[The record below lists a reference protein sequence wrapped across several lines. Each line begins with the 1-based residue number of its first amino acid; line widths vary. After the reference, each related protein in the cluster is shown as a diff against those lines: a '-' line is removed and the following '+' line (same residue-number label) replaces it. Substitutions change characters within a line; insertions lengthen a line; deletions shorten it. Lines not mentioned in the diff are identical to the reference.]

1 MSYNWHVITSTIER
15 KHEVFNVDTD
25 VYEGPLSLLLDL
37 IQRAELDITKLSL
50 AKVTDQYL
58 TKIKN
63 LQNISAGDIS
73 AFLIIAAKL
82 IQIKSEALLPRPPIR
97 AEGEEDPGEA
107 LAHQLVVYREIK
119 KTTTWLK
126 SRIDSGLR
134 TYLHIAHPYKTK
146 SKLDLSGT
154 KLEDLIKLLRE
165 IYSAEAEI
173 AALGT
178 VISIPKIT
186 LRRKI
191 QSIMQLLRDTK
202 TLTFRSILNKK
213 HSRIDTIVV
222 FLALLELIK
231 QDYAV
236 THQTSLFSD
245 IEIIATEKIEQS
257 DEFDLTLED

>member
-1 MSYNWHVITSTIER
+1 MSYNWHVMTSIIEK
-15 KHEVFNVDTD
+15 KHEVYHVDTD

-63 LQNISAGDIS
+63 LQNVSAGDIS

-107 LAHQLVVYREIK
+107 LSRQLIVYREIK
-119 KTTTWLK
+119 KTTTWFK
-126 SRIDSGLR
+126 SRIDNGLR
-134 TYLHIAHPYKTK
+134 TYLHIAHPFKTNA
-146 SKLDLSGT
+146 KLDLSDT
-154 KLEDLIKLLRE
+154 KLEDLVKILRE

-178 VISIPKIT
+178 VISIQKIT
-186 LRRKI
+186 IRRKI
-191 QSIMQLLRDTK
+191 QSILQLLRDNNN
-202 TLTFRSILNKK
+202 LTFRSILNGK

-222 FLALLELIK
+222 FLAVLELIK

-236 THQTSLFSD
+236 TQQTSLFSD
-245 IEIIATEKIEQS
+245 IQIIATEKITQS
-257 DEFDLTLED
+257 DEFDLTLDD

>member
-1 MSYNWHVITSTIER
+1 MGYNWHVITSIIEK
-15 KHEVFNVDTD
+15 KHEVCHVESD

-97 AEGEEDPGEA
+97 AEGEEDPGEE
-107 LAHQLVVYREIK
+107 LARQLAVYREIK
-119 KTTTWLK
+119 NTTTWLK
-126 SRIDSGLR
+126 SRIDNGLR
-134 TYLHIAHPYKTK
+134 TYLHIAHPFKTNA
-146 SKLDLSGT
+146 KLDLSGT

-165 IYSAEAEI
+165 IYSAEAEV

-178 VISIPKIT
+178 VISIQKIT

-191 QSIMQLLRDTK
+191 QSIMQLLRDKNTI
-202 TLTFRSILNKK
+202 TFRTILNKE

-236 THQTSLFSD
+236 THQTGLFSD
-245 IEIIATEKIEQS
+245 IQIMATEKIAQT
-257 DEFDLTLED
+257 DEFDLTLDD